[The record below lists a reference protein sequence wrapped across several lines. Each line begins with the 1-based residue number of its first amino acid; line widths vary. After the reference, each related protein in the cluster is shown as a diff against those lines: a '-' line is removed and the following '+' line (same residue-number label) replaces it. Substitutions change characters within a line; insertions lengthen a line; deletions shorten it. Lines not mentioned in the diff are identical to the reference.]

1 MSVSTTFMIVGKND
15 TPLYEVDLGGGTSSR
30 VGEKGLSEFFT
41 RRLPLLMPSRSLSRH
56 PLTPSRCAVSQT
68 QRHVVHR
75 CVCGCVIDVL
85 VCCLSV
91 CMWWLCVA
99 EQDQGAHLR
108 QFVLHAA
115 LDIVDE
121 LVWKSSALF
130 LKTVDRYQN
139 MYISAMV
146 SPGNVRLL
154 LLHEQRTDEGTVKQF
169 FQDVHELYLK
179 VLLNPFYQ
187 LNGPITS
194 VSFDARV
201 KGLARRLR
209 S

>member
-1 MSVSTTFMIVGKND
+1 MSSVSTTFMIVGKDD

-30 VGEKGLSEFFT
+30 
-41 RRLPLLMPSRSLSRH
+41 
-56 PLTPSRCAVSQT
+56 
-68 QRHVVHR
+68 
-75 CVCGCVIDVL
+75 
-85 VCCLSV
+85 
-91 CMWWLCVA
+91 
-99 EQDQGAHLR
+99 DQGAHLR

-115 LDIVDE
+115 LDVVDE
-121 LVWKSSALF
+121 TVWKTSSLF

-139 MYISAMV
+139 MYISALV

-187 LNGPITS
+187 LNSPITS